1 MDGFTLHERL
11 EADTFEVAELTLCSL
26 RLMNDARYPWLI
38 LVPRQKEIRELTD
51 LSEAEQ
57 RQLFKESAIASR
69 ALDELFA
76 PDKLNIGAL
85 GNVVSQ
91 FHWHVVARYQD
102 DDAWP
107 APVWGF
113 GEAQPYNE
121 ASATARITQLQHALA
136 H

>member
-38 LVPRQKEIRELTD
+38 LVPRQKELRELTD

-57 RQLFKESAIASR
+57 RQLLKESAIASR

-102 DDAWP
+102 DAAWP
-107 APVWGF
+107 GPVWGF

-121 ASATARITQLQHALA
+121 ASAIARITQLQHALA